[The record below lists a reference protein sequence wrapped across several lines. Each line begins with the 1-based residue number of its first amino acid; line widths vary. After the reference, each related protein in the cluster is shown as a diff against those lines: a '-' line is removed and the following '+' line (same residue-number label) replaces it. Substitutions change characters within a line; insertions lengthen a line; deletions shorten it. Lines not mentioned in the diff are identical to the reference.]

1 MSPNITLEQWR
12 SLIEVV
18 DAGGYAQ
25 AAEKLCKSQSS
36 VSYAVQK
43 IESLLG
49 VKAFEI
55 QGRRAILT
63 PTGQMLYRRALAL
76 VNEANDLER
85 AAHKL
90 SAGWEAVITI
100 AAEILFPSDQLLTCL
115 QRFGQE
121 SPGTRVELIE
131 SVLGGTADALL
142 SGNVDLAIS
151 PQLPPG
157 FLGDVLLRIRLQAVA
172 HADHP
177 LHQLGRELSYRD
189 LRAYRH
195 VVIRDSGTKRDQRAV
210 SVEVDQ
216 RWTVSQVATS
226 IQAVCMGFG
235 FAWLPEAHI
244 SEELRTG
251 MLKPLP
257 LREGYAREVPL
268 YLILANPDFAGPGVR
283 RLADILA
290 ESVIAKNQG

>member
-1 MSPNITLEQWR
+1 MSPHITLEQWR

-25 AAEKLCKSQSS
+25 AAEKLCKSQSA

-43 IESLLG
+43 IEALLD

-55 QGRRAILT
+55 QGRRATLT

-76 VNEANDLER
+76 VNEASDLER

-100 AAEILFPSDQLLTCL
+100 AAEILFPSDRLLTCL
-115 QRFGQE
+115 QRFSRE

-131 SVLGGTADALL
+131 SVLGGTSDALL

-157 FLGDVLLRIRLQAVA
+157 FLGNVLMRIRLLAVA
-172 HADHP
+172 HAYHP
-177 LHQLGRELSYRD
+177 LHHQGRELSYQD
-189 LRAYRH
+189 LRAHRH
-195 VVIRDSGTKRDQRAV
+195 VVVRDSGAKRDQRSV

-226 IQAVCMGFG
+226 IRAVSMGYG
-235 FAWLPEAHI
+235 FAWLPEEHI
-244 SEELRTG
+244 REELRAG
-251 MLKPLP
+251 LLKPLP
-257 LREGYAREVPL
+257 LREGYTREVPL

-290 ESVIAKNQG
+290 ESVIVRDAA

>member
-1 MSPNITLEQWR
+1 MSPHITLEQWR

-25 AAEKLCKSQSS
+25 AAEKLCKSQSA

-55 QGRRAILT
+55 QGRKAILT

-76 VNEANDLER
+76 MNEANDLER

-100 AAEILFPSDQLLTCL
+100 AAEILFSSDRLLTCL

-131 SVLGGTADALL
+131 SVLGGTSDALL

-157 FLGDVLLRIRLQAVA
+157 FLGNVLMRIRLQAVA

-177 LHQLGRELSYRD
+177 LHHQGRELSYRD

-195 VVIRDSGTKRDQRAV
+195 VVIRDSGAKRDQRAV

-226 IQAVCMGFG
+226 IQAVCMGYG
-235 FAWLPEAHI
+235 FAWLPEEHI
-244 SEELRTG
+244 SKELQTG
-251 MLKPLP
+251 ILKPLP
-257 LREGYAREVPL
+257 LREGYTREVPL

-283 RLADILA
+283 RLADILT
-290 ESVIAKNQG
+290 ESVITKKRE

>member
-1 MSPNITLEQWR
+1 MNPSITLEQWR

-25 AAEKLCKSQSS
+25 AAEKLCKSQSA

-100 AAEILFPSDQLLTCL
+100 AAEILFPSDQLLTSL

-189 LRAYRH
+189 LRSYRH
-195 VVIRDSGTKRDQRAV
+195 VVIRDSGIKRDQRAV

-290 ESVIAKNQG
+290 ESVIAKNKG

>member
-1 MSPNITLEQWR
+1 MSPHITLEQWR

-76 VNEANDLER
+76 MNEANDLER

-100 AAEILFPSDQLLTCL
+100 AAEILFPSDRLLTCL

-131 SVLGGTADALL
+131 SVLGGTSDALL

-157 FLGDVLLRIRLQAVA
+157 FLGNVLMRIRLQAVA

-177 LHQLGRELSYRD
+177 LHHQGRELSYRD

-195 VVIRDSGTKRDQRAV
+195 VVIRDSGAKRDQRAV

-226 IQAVCMGFG
+226 IQAVCMGYG
-235 FAWLPEAHI
+235 FAWLPEEHI
-244 SEELRTG
+244 SKELQAG
-251 MLKPLP
+251 ILKPLP
-257 LREGYAREVPL
+257 LREGYTREVPL

-283 RLADILA
+283 RLADILTG
-290 ESVIAKNQG
+290 SVIATKRE

>member
-1 MSPNITLEQWR
+1 MNPHITLEQWR

-25 AAEKLCKSQSS
+25 AAEKLCKSQSA

-55 QGRRAILT
+55 QGRKAILT

-76 VNEANDLER
+76 MNEANDLER

-100 AAEILFPSDQLLTCL
+100 AAEILFPSDRLLTCL

-131 SVLGGTADALL
+131 SVLGGTSDALL

-157 FLGDVLLRIRLQAVA
+157 FLGNVLMRIRLLAVA

-177 LHQLGRELSYRD
+177 LHHQGRELSYRD

-195 VVIRDSGTKRDQRAV
+195 VVIRDSGAKRDQRAV
-210 SVEVDQ
+210 TVEVDQ

-226 IQAVCMGFG
+226 IQAVCMGYG
-235 FAWLPEAHI
+235 FAWLPEEHI
-244 SEELRTG
+244 SKELQTG
-251 MLKPLP
+251 ILKPLP
-257 LREGYAREVPL
+257 LREGYTREVPL

-283 RLADILA
+283 RLADILT
-290 ESVIAKNQG
+290 ESVIAKKRE